1 MKKDFES
8 VPETGSTRPEV
19 RLLVTAI
26 FLDLIAV
33 MGTAALHAVD
43 PRLARTIFACMG
55 FNLIGGRAAGIG
67 VFIYEGFSPWLT
79 VLLSSFVEILMVM
92 TVYPL
97 FIMALNNTIRIAWI
111 KRLADEMK
119 KLVLKNENKVRTHGW
134 WGLVVYI
141 FVPLPM
147 TGPVSGAFIGYLLRF
162 SGGKTFSAVIC
173 GTLLISLLWA
183 FAFDFLNRYIHIFQY
198 VFAGFLVLMIIFFFK
213 KIAQSIKFVI
223 RTIRDPQI

>member
-1 MKKDFES
+1 MKKEFVS
-8 VPETGSTRPEV
+8 VPENVSTRPEV
-19 RLLVTAI
+19 RLLITVI
-26 FLDLIAV
+26 MLDWIAV
-33 MGTAALHAVD
+33 VGTAVLHAFD
-43 PRLARTIFACMG
+43 PRLSRTILACMG

-79 VLLSSFVEILMVM
+79 VLLSSIVEILIVM

-111 KRLADEMK
+111 KRLADEME
-119 KLVLKNENKVRTHGW
+119 KLVQKNENMVRTHGW

-162 SGGKTFSAVIC
+162 SGVKTFSAVIC
-173 GTLLISLLWA
+173 GTSLISLLWA

-198 VFAGFLVLMIIFFFK
+198 VFAGFLVLMIILFFN
-213 KIAQSIKFVI
+213 KIVRVVKFVI
-223 RTIRDPQI
+223 RTVREPQI